1 MVALSTVLALSSVL
15 SVARGRLTSIFF
27 VHFTL
32 HTTPMI
38 SFPHSP
44 NDKERDNKNHYAN
57 SDGGEPIAVNP
68 ISCARTH
75 AQSDN
80 ERDAQVHRH
89 AWRSCGRPGCDVKG
103 RRLSYAEF
111 PHSLR
116 RGYCVRA
123 CVRFLAPGAGSGLA
137 GWTVDVRF
145 TPESGH
151 V

>member
-89 AWRSCGRPGCDVKG
+89 AWRSCGRPAVM
-103 RRLSYAEF
+103 
-111 PHSLR
+111 LR
-116 RGYCVRA
+116 AGEDHMMENLHRICSWVLRA
-123 CVRFLAPGAGSGLA
+123 C
-137 GWTVDVRF
+137 
-145 TPESGH
+145 E
-151 V
+151 

>member
-89 AWRSCGRPGCDVKG
+89 AWRSCGRPGCDVRAG
-103 RRLSYAEF
+103 EDHMTGNFHTTCATRLQGSNPSHGDTRWPRLSN
-111 PHSLR
+111 PITNTIS
-116 RGYCVRA
+116 
-123 CVRFLAPGAGSGLA
+123 
-137 GWTVDVRF
+137 TV
-145 TPESGH
+145 T
-151 V
+151 

>member
-38 SFPHSP
+38 SCPHSP

-103 RRLSYAEF
+103 RRRSYDGNFQRICEGV
-111 PHSLR
+111 LR
-116 RGYCVRA
+116 PSSEANFG
-123 CVRFLAPGAGSGLA
+123 PGGL
-137 GWTVDVRF
+137 
-145 TPESGH
+145 EYLLGH
-151 V
+151 VIA

>member
-1 MVALSTVLALSSVL
+1 MIALALSSVL
-15 SVARGRLTSIFF
+15 SVARGPLSSIFF
-27 VHFTL
+27 IHFTL
-32 HTTPMI
+32 HATPKI

-44 NDKERDNKNHYAN
+44 NDKERDNKNNYAN

-103 RRLSYAEF
+103 GRRSYDGNFHTTCAGV
-111 PHSLR
+111 LR
-116 RGYCVRA
+116 HASEAKFGP
-123 CVRFLAPGAGSGLA
+123 APSNTCFAM
-137 GWTVDVRF
+137 
-145 TPESGH
+145 
-151 V
+151 